1 MGLFRD
7 PHPFMGF
14 SSAITA
20 RGPKDSVWLQKEC
33 HVVEY
38 REQSWSCTVPGR
50 IRGSGK
56 DMLALSSYA
65 LEVLLVSWL
74 GVALIFLAFVLLVVD
89 LSVTNHG
96 LPTIGGLVVLVLG
109 VLLLFDVT
117 GPYLWV
123 LLVAFAVVAILIG
136 VLFVGVLREVFAAGG
151 RPVETGIEGMIGE
164 VGVVKEPVGAG
175 LPGWVFVH
183 GEWWQAVVAT
193 APEEAHKQDREQVIG
208 LGRKVQVVDV
218 RDGKVVV
225 VPFEPATLEHPP
237 ES

>member
-1 MGLFRD
+1 M
-7 PHPFMGF
+7 
-14 SSAITA
+14 
-20 RGPKDSVWLQKEC
+20 
-33 HVVEY
+33 
-38 REQSWSCTVPGR
+38 
-50 IRGSGK
+50 
-56 DMLALSSYA
+56 
-65 LEVLLVSWL
+65 SWL
-74 GVALIFLAFVLLVVD
+74 GVALIFLAFILLVVD

-123 LLVAFAVVAILIG
+123 LLVAFAAVAILIG
-136 VLFVGVLREVFAAGG
+136 VLFVGVLREVLVAGG

-175 LPGWVFVH
+175 IPGWVFVH
-183 GEWWQAVVAT
+183 GEWWQAVIVT
-193 APEEAHKQDREQVIG
+193 APEDAHKQDREQVIG
-208 LGRKVQVVDV
+208 VGHRVLVVDV

-225 VPFEPATLEHPP
+225 VPFEPAELEHPP